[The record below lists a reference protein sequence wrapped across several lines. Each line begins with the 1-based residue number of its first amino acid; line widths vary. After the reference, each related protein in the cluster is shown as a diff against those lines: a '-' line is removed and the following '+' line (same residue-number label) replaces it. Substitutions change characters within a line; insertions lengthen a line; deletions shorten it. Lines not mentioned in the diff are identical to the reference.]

1 MTVVVAPPTPRACRK
16 FNVNVNGAPAGA
28 ASAVFHYDS
37 QTDQTLPVSG
47 DNAGPA
53 TFTAVGSGAQPVTVT
68 FFSGPGG
75 TGANL
80 GSQTGTVTVTPSPAG
95 MIFTVLTPSG
105 TDTLASTTLICMGM
119 FGTLNGT
126 VVYTLS
132 TGPVFTASV
141 VNGVVAN
148 PTNLGSPPAGTTVT
162 VSFVPA
168 AGSCPTCT
176 FAPITVVVGQ
186 PSSCMVVL
194 DQTLDC
200 VSVGQPVEVFA
211 TVTCNGAPVA
221 GATVTFTG
229 GAAPVTA
236 TTDAGGVATATLTF
250 TSPGDATVTAT
261 VTATGTTCSCTNV
274 ASAPIIITVGPR
286 ASCCVLLLPV
296 SGPVVVG
303 RPTTLRAV
311 VLCNCAPVA
320 NAAVTFT
327 GGAAPVT
334 VFTDAGGVATAT
346 VVFTT
351 PGTATV
357 TATATA
363 TGTAC
368 SCANVASTPVVIVV
382 QQQAG
387 PTLHAFPACWEVNLP
402 IPFPN
407 IFKAKLRAQ
416 ISPPTAGIR
425 VDFYVG
431 NDLVGSA
438 LTDATGNATLEA
450 GLSPFQ
456 IIALTY
462 KAVAN
467 VGTTRLEAIAPLLPC
482 IPPV

>member
-1 MTVVVAPPTPRACRK
+1 MTVVVAPPTPKACKK
-16 FNVNVNGAPAGA
+16 FNVNVNGTPAGA

-37 QTDQTLPVSG
+37 QADQTLSVSG
-47 DNAGPA
+47 NHAGPA

-80 GSQTGTVTVTPSPAG
+80 GSQTGTVTVSSAPTG
-95 MIFTVLTPSG
+95 MIFTALTPSG
-105 TDTLASTTLICMGM
+105 THTLASTTLSCMGM
-119 FGTLNGT
+119 SGTLNGT
-126 VVYTLS
+126 IVYTLS
-132 TGPVFTASV
+132 TGPVFTANV

-148 PTNLGSPPAGTTVT
+148 PTDLGTPPAGTTVT

-168 AGSCPTCT
+168 AGSCAACT

-194 DQTLDC
+194 DQETDC
-200 VSVGQPVEVFA
+200 AAVGQPVEVFA
-211 TVTCNGAPVA
+211 TVTCNGAPVS

-229 GAAPVTA
+229 GATPVVA
-236 TTDAGGVATATLTF
+236 TTNANGVATGSLTF
-250 TSPGDATVTAT
+250 NTPGNATVTAT
-261 VTATGTTCSCTNV
+261 VTASGTACSCTNV
-274 ASAPIIITVGPR
+274 SSAPITITVGSQ

-296 SGPVVVG
+296 SEPVVVG
-303 RPTTLRAV
+303 QPTSLSAM
-311 VLCNCAPVA
+311 VLCNCAPVSGA
-320 NAAVTFT
+320 TVTFT
-327 GGAAPVT
+327 GGATPVT
-334 VFTDAGGVATAT
+334 ATTDASGVATAT
-346 VVFTT
+346 VIFNTA
-351 PGTATV
+351 GTATV
-357 TATATA
+357 TATVTA
-363 TGTAC
+363 SGTAC
-368 SCANVASTPVVIVV
+368 SCTNVASTPVTITV
-382 QQQAG
+382 QQHG
-387 PTLHAFPACWEVNLP
+387 GSTLHAFPACWEVNLP

-416 ISPPTAGIR
+416 ISPPTAGIK

-438 LTDATGNATLEA
+438 LTDATGTATLEA

-456 IIALTY
+456 IITLTY